1 MLLDE
6 QTSREVARRLS
17 ELCDVERVVTVPE
30 LGAGADDDEIRTY
43 AVENDRNVV
52 TEGPD
57 FIDGSAGPGA
67 STYPK
72 VIFCTDRS
80 SEAIDMR
87 FGNSV
92 DSTRRKTAPIGRIRS
107 MSPVNGSTE
116 SLRSDVSTS

>member
-1 MLLDE
+1 LLFDE

-80 SEAIDMR
+80 SEAIDDAIRELGR
-87 FGNSV
+87 FY
-92 DSTRRKTAPIGRIRS
+92 
-107 MSPVNGSTE
+107 STE
-116 SLRSDVSTS
+116 DRSDRENPVYVPGQRVD

>member
-1 MLLDE
+1 MTLRLLFDE

-30 LGAGADDDEIRTY
+30 LGAGADDEIRTY

-80 SEAIDMR
+80 SEAIDDAIRELGR
-87 FGNSV
+87 FY
-92 DSTRRKTAPIGRIRS
+92 
-107 MSPVNGSTE
+107 STE
-116 SLRSDVSTS
+116 DRFNRENPVYVPGQRVD